1 MKYRRTKPN
10 AEPWKRKPAQAEER
24 IIDDTAQQIS
34 DMLSPVLPT
43 LLAVGKSLDEMCA
56 VNGHRYV
63 DGLTHDGV
71 AICATCGREK
81 PEAATIN
88 ARKTFAQK
96 MDEAFLA
103 DAI

>member
-10 AEPWKRKPAQAEER
+10 AEPWRRKSAPAEER
-24 IIDDTAQQIS
+24 TIDDMAQQIS

-43 LLAVGKSLDEMCA
+43 LLAVGKSLDDMCA

-81 PEAATIN
+81 PEAATI
-88 ARKTFAQK
+88 KTSTR
-96 MDEAFLA
+96 
-103 DAI
+103 